1 MKRRGKRKKVLL
13 KMMKTFRNRNEALEI
28 INRIAIV
35 WVIYGRELTIKIN
48 DDEGVIKVTYDM
60 KP

>member
-1 MKRRGKRKKVLL
+1 
-13 KMMKTFRNRNEALEI
+13 MKTFRNRNEALEF